1 MAQYCEILMCFAL
14 QDFCT
19 CFSFYLE
26 CVLLSLVT
34 SDVCSLSSLYCIYLC
49 YFSFTLY

>member
-19 CFSFYLE
+19 CFFFYLE

-34 SDVCSLSSLYCIYLC
+34 SDVCSLSTLYCIYLC